1 MCSKLK
7 FTWKF
12 ITFFSFVKVYGQN
25 TVVADISV
33 IHVTWIKVNTSCS
46 CREMTI
52 NLFTTSESPNIW
64 IPILQ
69 ISVFIYWRGTR
80 KHFSLVQKMF
90 STNKKCSPSISDYF
104 HIPIIF
110 DFLEFH
116 CPFEVFSWNNFFSSH

>member
-12 ITFFSFVKVYGQN
+12 ITFSSFVKVYGQN

-52 NLFTTSESPNIW
+52 NLFTTSESPNI
-64 IPILQ
+64 
-69 ISVFIYWRGTR
+69 
-80 KHFSLVQKMF
+80 
-90 STNKKCSPSISDYF
+90 
-104 HIPIIF
+104 
-110 DFLEFH
+110 
-116 CPFEVFSWNNFFSSH
+116 